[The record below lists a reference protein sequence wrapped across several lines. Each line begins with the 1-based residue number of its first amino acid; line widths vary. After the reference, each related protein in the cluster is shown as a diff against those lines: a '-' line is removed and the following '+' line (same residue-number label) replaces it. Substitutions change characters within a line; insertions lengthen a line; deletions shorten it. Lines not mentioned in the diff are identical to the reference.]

1 MDYLTAF
8 EISKKWNISSRMV
21 AYYCEMG
28 RVVGAIKKGKTWF
41 IPAYAEKPVDKRY
54 TKKVVKLEGNNDL
67 QEKETKK
74 SDINDVYHTKEVY
87 NYLGFTRETLRYYE
101 EIGLI
106 NPKRDRYSQ
115 YREFGFFDMARLLI
129 IDFYRK
135 RGFTPVEIKNL
146 QKNAEPKEYGEALKE
161 KISYLQNEINHFQR
175 MLIRLK
181 STQEYYC
188 YVTDN
193 IGEFVIRTMPAY
205 YVKESIS
212 SAESFDEY
220 REKALEYLNLD
231 NEDILSNMVRAI
243 TFDETGYKGSEMYI
257 VNPFL
262 ESDKGNQKLVLGGG
276 ECLYTTLIADN
287 NDNSV
292 IEKTFVLCHKWAA
305 EHQMSFHGV
314 VYIFIRF
321 VILNKQTDK
330 NYYEVWLPL
339 K

>member
-1 MDYLTAF
+1 MNYLTTL

-28 RVVGAIKKGKTWF
+28 RITDAIKKGKTWF

-54 TKKVVKLEGNNDL
+54 KKKVVKLLGNNDL
-67 QEKETKK
+67 QEKKTKK
-74 SDINDVYHTKEVY
+74 NDINDVYHTRDVY
-87 NYLGFTRETLRYYE
+87 NYLGFSRETLRYYE

-115 YREFGFFDMARLLI
+115 YREFGFFDMARLLT

-135 RGFTPVEIKNL
+135 RGFTSVEIKNL
-146 QKNAEPKEYGEALKE
+146 LKTAGPKEYGEGLKN
-161 KISYLQNEINHFQR
+161 KISYLQNEINHLQG

-181 STQEYYC
+181 STQDFYC
-188 YVTDN
+188 YSEEN

-212 SAESFDEY
+212 SVESFDEY

-231 NEDILSNMVRAI
+231 HEDILSNIVRAI

-257 VNPFL
+257 VNSFF
-262 ESDKGNQKLVLGGG
+262 ESDKEKQKQLIGGG

-287 NDNSV
+287 NDNTV
-292 IEKTFVLCHKWAA
+292 IEKTFILCHKWAE
-305 EHQMSFHGV
+305 EHQMSFQGV

-330 NYYEVWLPL
+330 NYYEVWIPL